1 MAKKNHNE
9 FKSSYS
15 MGTRIMVWIL
25 ALLMFGGTA
34 VTTLYYFIH

>member
-1 MAKKNHNE
+1 MAKKNKD

-15 MGTRIMVWIL
+15 TTTRIMVWIL
-25 ALLMFGGTA
+25 AILMFGSTA